1 MVILPARPAKTSP
14 NAAKGCLSMRESSDL
29 SRLRLGDG
37 VKASSVKRQSQTK
50 RRVGIY
56 SGTFDPVHAGHIA
69 FALQAATAAGLNRVY
84 FVPERAPRG
93 KRHVTH
99 YAHRVAMIRRATRP
113 YMQLEVLELEDK
125 TFSVAHTLPR
135 LRRDF
140 PQSELVYLCGS
151 DVIAHMA
158 QWPHVARFLQQVELC
173 VGRRGNET
181 QLSIEQVLETLPL
194 PLRVT
199 FFDSHAPAVSSSQ
212 VRAALREKRGVRG
225 LLASV
230 KVYAAQEWLYL

>member
-1 MVILPARPAKTSP
+1 
-14 NAAKGCLSMRESSDL
+14 MRESSDL

-181 QLSIEQVLETLPL
+181 QLSIEQMLKTLPP

>member
-1 MVILPARPAKTSP
+1 
-14 NAAKGCLSMRESSDL
+14 MRI
-29 SRLRLGDG
+29 
-37 VKASSVKRQSQTK
+37 
-50 RRVGIY
+50 GIY

-69 FALQAATAAGLNRVY
+69 FALQAASAAGLNRVY

-158 QWPHVARFLQQVELC
+158 QWPHVAQFLQQVELC

>member
-1 MVILPARPAKTSP
+1 
-14 NAAKGCLSMRESSDL
+14 MRESSDL

-113 YMQLEVLELEDK
+113 YTQLDVLELEDK

-181 QLSIEQVLETLPL
+181 QLSIEQMLKTLPP

>member
-1 MVILPARPAKTSP
+1 
-14 NAAKGCLSMRESSDL
+14 MRI
-29 SRLRLGDG
+29 
-37 VKASSVKRQSQTK
+37 
-50 RRVGIY
+50 GIY

-113 YMQLEVLELEDK
+113 YTQLDVLELEDK

-181 QLSIEQVLETLPL
+181 QLSIEQMLKTLPP

>member
-1 MVILPARPAKTSP
+1 
-14 NAAKGCLSMRESSDL
+14 MRESSDL

-56 SGTFDPVHAGHIA
+56 SGTFDLVHAGHIA
-69 FALQAATAAGLNRVY
+69 FALQAASAAGLNRVY

-158 QWPHVARFLQQVELC
+158 QWPHVAQFLQQVELC

>member
-1 MVILPARPAKTSP
+1 MTKTTNPSV
-14 NAAKGCLSMRESSDL
+14 
-29 SRLRLGDG
+29 RLRSE
-37 VKASSVKRQSQTK
+37 AMHMRI
-50 RRVGIY
+50 GIY
-56 SGTFDPVHAGHIA
+56 SGTFDPVHAVHIA
-69 FALQAATAAGLNRVY
+69 FALQAASAAGLNRVY

-181 QLSIEQVLETLPL
+181 QLSIEQMLKTLPP

>member
-1 MVILPARPAKTSP
+1 
-14 NAAKGCLSMRESSDL
+14 MRESSDL

-37 VKASSVKRQSQTK
+37 VKASSVKQQSQTK

-69 FALQAATAAGLNRVY
+69 FALQAATAAGLPKVY

-113 YMQLEVLELEDK
+113 YTQLDVLELEDK

-181 QLSIEQVLETLPL
+181 QLSIEQMLKTLPP

>member
-1 MVILPARPAKTSP
+1 MTKTTNPSV
-14 NAAKGCLSMRESSDL
+14 
-29 SRLRLGDG
+29 RLR
-37 VKASSVKRQSQTK
+37 SQTK
-50 RRVGIY
+50 HMRIGIY

-69 FALQAATAAGLNRVY
+69 FALQAVTAAKLSRVY

-99 YAHRVAMIRRATRP
+99 YAHRVAMIHRATRP
-113 YMQLEVLELEDK
+113 YTQLEVLELEDK
-125 TFSVAHTLPR
+125 AFSVAHTLPR

-140 PQSELVYLCGS
+140 PDDELVYLCGS

-158 QWPHVARFLQQVELC
+158 QWPHVAQFLQQVELC

-181 QLSIEQVLETLPL
+181 QHSIEQALETLPL
-194 PLRVT
+194 PLKVT

-212 VRAALREKRGVRG
+212 VRAALREKRGARG

>member
-1 MVILPARPAKTSP
+1 VTKTTNPSV
-14 NAAKGCLSMRESSDL
+14 
-29 SRLRLGDG
+29 RLRSE
-37 VKASSVKRQSQTK
+37 AMHMRI
-50 RRVGIY
+50 GIY

-69 FALQAATAAGLNRVY
+69 FALQAASAAGLNRVY

-158 QWPHVARFLQQVELC
+158 QWPHVAQFLQQVELC

>member
-1 MVILPARPAKTSP
+1 MTKTTNPSV
-14 NAAKGCLSMRESSDL
+14 
-29 SRLRLGDG
+29 RLRSE
-37 VKASSVKRQSQTK
+37 AMHMRI
-50 RRVGIY
+50 GIY

-69 FALQAATAAGLNRVY
+69 FALQAASAAGLNRVY

-158 QWPHVARFLQQVELC
+158 QWPHVAQFLQQVELC

>member
-1 MVILPARPAKTSP
+1 
-14 NAAKGCLSMRESSDL
+14 MRI
-29 SRLRLGDG
+29 
-37 VKASSVKRQSQTK
+37 
-50 RRVGIY
+50 GIY

-69 FALQAATAAGLNRVY
+69 FALQAASAAGLNRVY

-113 YMQLEVLELEDK
+113 YTQLDVLELEDK

-181 QLSIEQVLETLPL
+181 QLSIEQMLKTLPP

>member
-1 MVILPARPAKTSP
+1 MH
-14 NAAKGCLSMRESSDL
+14 MRI
-29 SRLRLGDG
+29 
-37 VKASSVKRQSQTK
+37 
-50 RRVGIY
+50 GIY

-69 FALQAATAAGLNRVY
+69 FALQAASAAGLNRVY

-158 QWPHVARFLQQVELC
+158 QWPHVAQFLQQVELC

>member
-1 MVILPARPAKTSP
+1 
-14 NAAKGCLSMRESSDL
+14 MRESSDL

-69 FALQAATAAGLNRVY
+69 FALQAATAAGLPKVY

-113 YMQLEVLELEDK
+113 YTQLDVLELEDK

-181 QLSIEQVLETLPL
+181 QLSIEQMLKTLPP

-230 KVYAAQEWLYL
+230 KVYAAQEWLYM

>member
-1 MVILPARPAKTSP
+1 
-14 NAAKGCLSMRESSDL
+14 MRESSDL

-37 VKASSVKRQSQTK
+37 VKASSVKQQSQTK

-113 YMQLEVLELEDK
+113 YTQLDVLELEDK

-181 QLSIEQVLETLPL
+181 QLSIEQMLKTLPP

>member
-1 MVILPARPAKTSP
+1 
-14 NAAKGCLSMRESSDL
+14 MRESSDL

-69 FALQAATAAGLNRVY
+69 FALQAATAAGLPKVY

-113 YMQLEVLELEDK
+113 YTQLDVLELEDK

-181 QLSIEQVLETLPL
+181 QLSIEQMLKTLPP

>member
-1 MVILPARPAKTSP
+1 MTKTTNPSV
-14 NAAKGCLSMRESSDL
+14 
-29 SRLRLGDG
+29 RLRSE
-37 VKASSVKRQSQTK
+37 AMHMRI
-50 RRVGIY
+50 GIY

-113 YMQLEVLELEDK
+113 YTQLDVLELEDK

-181 QLSIEQVLETLPL
+181 QLSIEQMLKTLPP